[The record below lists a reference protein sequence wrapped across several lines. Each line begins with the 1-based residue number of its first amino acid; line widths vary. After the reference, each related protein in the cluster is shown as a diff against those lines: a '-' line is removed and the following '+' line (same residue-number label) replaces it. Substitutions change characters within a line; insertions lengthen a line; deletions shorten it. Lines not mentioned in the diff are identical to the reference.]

1 MHPDRVTWIDETN
14 RDAHHYLNQ
23 GDHCL
28 FFGEYF
34 AGKGWQGGDTN
45 QLIHNLKTEP
55 TIAIENPHRSAH
67 KERAIRTVAAGLR
80 KVVERS
86 SAEQNTWVPI
96 PSSKIEG
103 HPDHDDRMLRALK
116 LAFAGYDADIR
127 TLLHQTESIE
137 ADHIRNERLSPEELL
152 ALLQIDQQ
160 SLASKPLK
168 RQIVLFDDVLTTG
181 KHFKCCET
189 KLREIVPADT
199 RIMGL
204 FVARRLRSNPFDE
217 LLIGP
222 SF

>member
-1 MHPDRVTWIDETN
+1 LHPDRVTWIDETN
-14 RDAHHYLNQ
+14 RDAHHYLKE

-45 QLIHNLKTEP
+45 QLIHNLKIEP
-55 TIAIENPHRSAH
+55 TVAIENPHRSAH
-67 KERAIRTVAAGLR
+67 KERAIRTVAAGVR

-116 LAFAGYDADIR
+116 LAFAGYDVDIR
-127 TLLHQTESIE
+127 TLLHQTESTE
-137 ADHIRNERLSPEELL
+137 ADHVRSERLSPEELL

-189 KLREIVPADT
+189 KLREIVPTDT
-199 RIMGL
+199 RIIGL
-204 FVARRLRSNPFDE
+204 FVARRLRPNTFDE
-217 LLIGP
+217 SPIVE
-222 SF
+222 

>member
-1 MHPDRVTWIDETN
+1 LHPDRVTWIDETN
-14 RDAHHYLNQ
+14 RDVHHYLKE
-23 GDHCL
+23 GDRCL

-34 AGKGWQGGDTN
+34 AGKGSQGGDTN
-45 QLIHNLKTEP
+45 QLIHNLKIEP
-55 TIAIENPHRSAH
+55 TVAIENPLRGAH
-67 KERAIRTVAAGLR
+67 KERAIRTVAAGVR

-127 TLLHQTESIE
+127 TLLHQTESTE
-137 ADHIRNERLSPEELL
+137 ADHVRNERLSPEELL

-189 KLREIVPADT
+189 KLREIVPTDT
-199 RIMGL
+199 RIMGM
-204 FVARRLRSNPFDE
+204 FVARRLRPNPFDE
-217 LLIGP
+217 FPIVE
-222 SF
+222 